1 MFEYLKGKVAEKT
14 PANIVLDVNGVGYVL
29 NISLYSYARIEP
41 SAETKIYVHFIVR
54 EDEHIL
60 FGFSD
65 KEEREIF
72 RHLISVSGVGP
83 NTARMILSSLNPA
96 GVKQAIASE
105 DLNALKGV
113 KGIGLKTAQR
123 VIVDLKDK
131 MSKFEGFD
139 NFSALANNTNK
150 EEALSALVA
159 LGFDRASSGRII
171 NKLLLADGG
180 LSVEELVKQAL
191 KQL

>member
-83 NTARMILSSLNPA
+83 NTARMILSSLNPG

>member
-14 PANIVLDVNGVGYVL
+14 PANVVLDVNGVGYNL

-60 FGFSD
+60 FGFCD

-83 NTARMILSSLNPA
+83 NTARMILSSLNPG

-180 LSVEELVKQAL
+180 LSVEDLVKQAL

>member
-14 PANIVLDVNGVGYVL
+14 PANVVLDVNGVGYNL

-60 FGFSD
+60 FGFCD

-83 NTARMILSSLNPA
+83 NTARMILSSLNPG

-159 LGFDRASSGRII
+159 LGFDRASSGRVI

-180 LSVEELVKQAL
+180 LSVEDLVKQAL